1 MTKTEKREK
10 CMIYLGGVKIAHMS
24 MERKP
29 VMVERKLGSRV
40 TVMLRGGWLQPK
52 DCKEKQ
58 CRFVGGIVESTLCYS
73 VFAMKH

>member
-1 MTKTEKREK
+1 
-10 CMIYLGGVKIAHMS
+10 MIYLGGVKIAHMS